1 MTDKNNRPMKTGDV
15 VEITGAYFKNDN
27 GLYFVEH
34 TPGDPNWSGRDHCLR
49 RIKRNGELST
59 AKDNLCFWPISA
71 FVNSRD
77 KRAAANQWN
86 REHAEI
92 EIKTFPHTEHIAKF
106 FAAEA
111 DSLDATIKR
120 YTWDFGEDCQTVKD
134 TKETQAFYRSVAD
147 GLRAEQPTAD
157 LEAENA
163 SRRAEQEAEQ
173 AERET
178 VLRRRVAG
186 RCFIAETEQAH
197 PITPG
202 APFVEIPF
210 SENPAFYA
218 CTDQAGKTGEP
229 LRLSVAAAEIII
241 RHYDAEVYAD
251 PDSAYDKT
259 DFVIHYTDEHGQPST
274 YSGRYDLG
282 CDAGGLVSHIRNF
295 GENLRSMG
303 HLWNSQPTE
312 QDEADAAAILALAD
326 LLTAE
331 INPTTPTPPTGGK
344 VVTVDFT
351 QNSAAT
357 VQPSAA
363 TQQPEQTQQPDFLD
377 WDPAEVKAELERRNA
392 ENDHSFVAG
401 VLSDVEHLAPEQQ
414 TPATGAGVEAPA
426 EQPEATTAEQAEQ
439 AEQPTP
445 ENRPETVPPYGSI
458 DEETARNAHYC
469 VHMSDYKPGSA
480 TASYRNAV
488 NSAAKM
494 VEQQKARVSAFY
506 HDKLDALLNSYA
518 RRLAQWTNDYNRNQ
532 SSYPS
537 QFIAGAGNFNM
548 RKHNRQ
554 MSREDSLWEE
564 YRQIEA
570 ILDKIRSVGTGPVD
584 LADPHAREML
594 TERLNSQRQMLED
607 AKTANAYYRK
617 HKTLEGCP
625 GLSEKNRAWLTRPGV
640 FASGDG
646 SPISQYGSPFPAYEL
661 ASIRGKIERT
671 EQRLAE
677 LDRREQQAAEPQTG
691 TAFDGGQIVRNIDLN
706 RLQILFDAIP
716 SADTRAAMKQN
727 GFRWSPKNQA
737 WQRQLTDNAERA
749 ARQVLRLA

>member
-1 MTDKNNRPMKTGDV
+1 MNDKNNRTMKTGDV

-59 AKDNLCFWPISA
+59 AKDNICFWPISA
-71 FVNSRD
+71 YVNSRD

-92 EIKTFPHTEHIAKF
+92 EIKRFPNTAHIAKF

-111 DSLDATIKR
+111 ASLDATIKR
-120 YTWDFGEDCQTVKD
+120 YTWDFGEDNQTVKD
-134 TKETQAFYRSVAD
+134 AKETQAFYRSVAD
-147 GLRAEQPTAD
+147 GLRAEQPTA
-157 LEAENA
+157 A
-163 SRRAEQEAEQ
+163 
-173 AERET
+173 
-178 VLRRRVAG
+178 
-186 RCFIAETEQAH
+186 TEQ
-197 PITPG
+197 PT
-202 APFVEIPF
+202 
-210 SENPAFYA
+210 
-218 CTDQAGKTGEP
+218 
-229 LRLSVAAAEIII
+229 AA
-241 RHYDAEVYAD
+241 
-251 PDSAYDKT
+251 
-259 DFVIHYTDEHGQPST
+259 
-274 YSGRYDLG
+274 
-282 CDAGGLVSHIRNF
+282 
-295 GENLRSMG
+295 
-303 HLWNSQPTE
+303 TE
-312 QDEADAAAILALAD
+312 Q
-326 LLTAE
+326 
-331 INPTTPTPPTGGK
+331 
-344 VVTVDFT
+344 
-351 QNSAAT
+351 
-357 VQPSAA
+357 
-363 TQQPEQTQQPDFLD
+363 
-377 WDPAEVKAELERRNA
+377 
-392 ENDHSFVAG
+392 
-401 VLSDVEHLAPEQQ
+401 PEQQ
-414 TPATGAGVEAPA
+414 TPATGAGAEALA
-426 EQPEATTAEQAEQ
+426 EQPEAITPEPAEQ
-439 AEQPTP
+439 AEQPAP
-445 ENRPETVPPYGSI
+445 ENRPVTVPTYYEIS
-458 DEETARNAHYC
+458 EETARNAHYC
-469 VHMSDYKPGSA
+469 IHMSDYEPGSA
-480 TASYRNAV
+480 TASYRNSV
-488 NSAAKM
+488 NSAAQM

-506 HDKLDALLNSYA
+506 HDKLDTLLNSYA

-532 SSYPS
+532 ASYPS

-607 AKTANAYYRK
+607 AKIANAYYRK

-661 ASIRGKIERT
+661 SSLRGKIERT

-677 LDRREQQAAEPQTG
+677 LDLREQQAAEPQTG

-706 RLQILFDAIP
+706 RLQILFDTIP
-716 SADTRAAMKQN
+716 DADTRAALKQN

>member
-1 MTDKNNRPMKTGDV
+1 MKTTSIKFYYNGLRLNGSRALVKCSYSIDNSRRTASPCVTICADRGGRIPRDLFPVENDTDIMTDYFDNDRATITADHPLYPFARAAAVKY
-15 VEITGAYFKNDN
+15 EI
-27 GLYFVEH
+27 
-34 TPGDPNWSGRDHCLR
+34 
-49 RIKRNGELST
+49 
-59 AKDNLCFWPISA
+59 NLLKISQRYA
-71 FVNSRD
+71 E
-77 KRAAANQWN
+77 KRAAGGYM
-86 REHAEI
+86 
-92 EIKTFPHTEHIAKF
+92 
-106 FAAEA
+106 A
-111 DSLDATIKR
+111 D
-120 YTWDFGEDCQTVKD
+120 YY
-134 TKETQAFYRSVAD
+134 TKEAARLAGRIEQFNAELAALPSTQPAAADLEAVA
-147 GLRAEQPTAD
+147 AQN

-357 VQPSAA
+357 AQPSAA
-363 TQQPEQTQQPDFLD
+363 TTEQ
-377 WDPAEVKAELERRNA
+377 
-392 ENDHSFVAG
+392 
-401 VLSDVEHLAPEQQ
+401 PEQQ

-625 GLSEKNRAWLTRPGV
+625 GFTPEQAANLTDPDSFDIRV
-640 FASGDG
+640 H
-646 SPISQYGSPFPAYEL
+646 GSPFPAYEL

-716 SADTRAAMKQN
+716 DADTRAALKQN

>member
-1 MTDKNNRPMKTGDV
+1 MTDKNNRTMKTGDV

-34 TPGDPNWSGRDHCLR
+34 SAGDPNWSGHDHCLR

-59 AKDNLCFWPISA
+59 AKDNICFWPIHA

-92 EIKTFPHTEHIAKF
+92 EIKHFPNTAHIAKF
-106 FAAEA
+106 FADEA
-111 DSLDATIKR
+111 DSLDVTIKR
-120 YTWDFGEDCQTVKD
+120 YTWDFGKDCQTVKD
-134 TKETQAFYRSVAD
+134 TKEIQAFYRSVAD
-147 GLRAEQPTAD
+147 GLRAEQPTA
-157 LEAENA
+157 A
-163 SRRAEQEAEQ
+163 
-173 AERET
+173 
-178 VLRRRVAG
+178 
-186 RCFIAETEQAH
+186 
-197 PITPG
+197 
-202 APFVEIPF
+202 
-210 SENPAFYA
+210 
-218 CTDQAGKTGEP
+218 
-229 LRLSVAAAEIII
+229 
-241 RHYDAEVYAD
+241 
-251 PDSAYDKT
+251 
-259 DFVIHYTDEHGQPST
+259 
-274 YSGRYDLG
+274 
-282 CDAGGLVSHIRNF
+282 
-295 GENLRSMG
+295 
-303 HLWNSQPTE
+303 
-312 QDEADAAAILALAD
+312 
-326 LLTAE
+326 TA
-331 INPTTPTPPTGGK
+331 
-344 VVTVDFT
+344 
-351 QNSAAT
+351 
-357 VQPSAA
+357 QPSAA
-363 TQQPEQTQQPDFLD
+363 TQQPEQQP
-377 WDPAEVKAELERRNA
+377 
-392 ENDHSFVAG
+392 
-401 VLSDVEHLAPEQQ
+401 
-414 TPATGAGVEAPA
+414 PATGAGAEAPA
-426 EQPEATTAEQAEQ
+426 EQPEDITPEPAEQ
-439 AEQPTP
+439 AEQPAP

-458 DEETARNAHYC
+458 DEGTARNAHYC
-469 VHMSDYKPGSA
+469 IHMGDYKPGSA
-480 TASYRNAV
+480 TASYRNSV
-488 NSAAKM
+488 NKAAQL

-537 QFIAGAGNFNM
+537 QFIAGAGNYNM
-548 RKHNRQ
+548 KKHNRQ

-640 FASGDG
+640 FSSGDG

-661 ASIRGKIERT
+661 SSIRGKIERT

-716 SADTRAAMKQN
+716 DADTRAALKQN

>member
-1 MTDKNNRPMKTGDV
+1 MNDKNNRPIKTGDV

-59 AKDNLCFWPISA
+59 AKDNICFWPISA

-77 KRAAANQWN
+77 KRAAANEWN
-86 REHAEI
+86 REHAKI
-92 EIKTFPHTEHIAKF
+92 EIKTFPHTEHIAAY
-106 FAAEA
+106 FASEA
-111 DSLDATIKR
+111 DSLDVTIKR

-147 GLRAEQPTAD
+147 GLRAEQPTA
-157 LEAENA
+157 A
-163 SRRAEQEAEQ
+163 
-173 AERET
+173 
-178 VLRRRVAG
+178 
-186 RCFIAETEQAH
+186 IAQHT
-197 PITPG
+197 
-202 APFVEIPF
+202 
-210 SENPAFYA
+210 
-218 CTDQAGKTGEP
+218 
-229 LRLSVAAAEIII
+229 AATA
-241 RHYDAEVYAD
+241 
-251 PDSAYDKT
+251 
-259 DFVIHYTDEHGQPST
+259 QPST
-274 YSGRYDLG
+274 
-282 CDAGGLVSHIRNF
+282 
-295 GENLRSMG
+295 
-303 HLWNSQPTE
+303 T
-312 QDEADAAAILALAD
+312 
-326 LLTAE
+326 
-331 INPTTPTPPTGGK
+331 
-344 VVTVDFT
+344 
-351 QNSAAT
+351 
-357 VQPSAA
+357 
-363 TQQPEQTQQPDFLD
+363 TQQ
-377 WDPAEVKAELERRNA
+377 
-392 ENDHSFVAG
+392 
-401 VLSDVEHLAPEQQ
+401 PEQQ
-414 TPATGAGVEAPA
+414 TPATGAGAEAPA

-439 AEQPTP
+439 PTP
-445 ENRPETVPPYGSI
+445 ENRPEMVPPYGSI

-469 VHMSDYKPGSA
+469 IHMSDYKPGSA
-480 TASYRNAV
+480 TASYRNSV
-488 NSAAKM
+488 NSAAQM
-494 VEQQKARVSAFY
+494 VEQQKTRVSAFY

-532 SSYPS
+532 ASYPS

-554 MSREDSLWEE
+554 MSREDSLWDE

-646 SPISQYGSPFPAYEL
+646 SPISLYGSPFPAYEL

-706 RLQILFDAIP
+706 RLQILFNAIP
-716 SADTRAAMKQN
+716 DADTRAALKQN

>member
-1 MTDKNNRPMKTGDV
+1 MNDKNNRPMKTGDV

-86 REHAEI
+86 QEHAEI
-92 EIKTFPHTEHIAKF
+92 EIKAFPHTEHIAAY
-106 FAAEA
+106 FASEA
-111 DSLDATIKR
+111 DSLDVTIKR

-147 GLRAEQPTAD
+147 GLRAEQPTA
-157 LEAENA
+157 ATA
-163 SRRAEQEAEQ
+163 Q
-173 AERET
+173 
-178 VLRRRVAG
+178 
-186 RCFIAETEQAH
+186 
-197 PITPG
+197 P
-202 APFVEIPF
+202 
-210 SENPAFYA
+210 
-218 CTDQAGKTGEP
+218 
-229 LRLSVAAAEIII
+229 SVAA
-241 RHYDAEVYAD
+241 
-251 PDSAYDKT
+251 
-259 DFVIHYTDEHGQPST
+259 
-274 YSGRYDLG
+274 
-282 CDAGGLVSHIRNF
+282 
-295 GENLRSMG
+295 
-303 HLWNSQPTE
+303 TE
-312 QDEADAAAILALAD
+312 
-326 LLTAE
+326 
-331 INPTTPTPPTGGK
+331 
-344 VVTVDFT
+344 
-351 QNSAAT
+351 
-357 VQPSAA
+357 
-363 TQQPEQTQQPDFLD
+363 QPEQQ
-377 WDPAEVKAELERRNA
+377 A
-392 ENDHSFVAG
+392 
-401 VLSDVEHLAPEQQ
+401 
-414 TPATGAGVEAPA
+414 PATGTGAEAPA

-469 VHMSDYKPGSA
+469 VHMGDYKAGSA
-480 TASYRNAV
+480 TASYRNSV
-488 NSAAKM
+488 NKAAQL

-677 LDRREQQAAEPQTG
+677 LDRREQQTAEPQTG

-716 SADTRAAMKQN
+716 DADTRAALKQN

>member
-1 MTDKNNRPMKTGDV
+1 MTDKNNRTMKTGDV

-86 REHAEI
+86 QEHAEI
-92 EIKTFPHTEHIAKF
+92 EIKTFPHTEHIAAY
-106 FAAEA
+106 FASEA
-111 DSLDATIKR
+111 DSLDVTIKR

-147 GLRAEQPTAD
+147 GLRTEQPTA
-157 LEAENA
+157 A
-163 SRRAEQEAEQ
+163 
-173 AERET
+173 
-178 VLRRRVAG
+178 
-186 RCFIAETEQAH
+186 
-197 PITPG
+197 
-202 APFVEIPF
+202 
-210 SENPAFYA
+210 
-218 CTDQAGKTGEP
+218 
-229 LRLSVAAAEIII
+229 
-241 RHYDAEVYAD
+241 
-251 PDSAYDKT
+251 
-259 DFVIHYTDEHGQPST
+259 
-274 YSGRYDLG
+274 
-282 CDAGGLVSHIRNF
+282 
-295 GENLRSMG
+295 
-303 HLWNSQPTE
+303 
-312 QDEADAAAILALAD
+312 
-326 LLTAE
+326 TA
-331 INPTTPTPPTGGK
+331 
-344 VVTVDFT
+344 
-351 QNSAAT
+351 
-357 VQPSAA
+357 QPSAA
-363 TQQPEQTQQPDFLD
+363 ATEQPEQQ
-377 WDPAEVKAELERRNA
+377 A
-392 ENDHSFVAG
+392 
-401 VLSDVEHLAPEQQ
+401 
-414 TPATGAGVEAPA
+414 PATDTGAEAPA

-469 VHMSDYKPGSA
+469 IHMGDYKPGSA
-480 TASYRNAV
+480 TASYRNSV
-488 NSAAKM
+488 NKAAQL

-532 SSYPS
+532 ASYPS

-691 TAFDGGQIVRNIDLN
+691 AAFDGGQIVRNIDLN

-716 SADTRAAMKQN
+716 DADTRAALKQN

>member
-1 MTDKNNRPMKTGDV
+1 MTDKNNRTMKTGDV

-59 AKDNLCFWPISA
+59 AKDNICFWPIHA

-86 REHAEI
+86 QEHAKI
-92 EIKTFPHTEHIAKF
+92 EIKTFPHTEHIAAY
-106 FAAEA
+106 FASEA
-111 DSLDATIKR
+111 DSLDVTIKR

-147 GLRAEQPTAD
+147 GLRAEQPTA
-157 LEAENA
+157 A
-163 SRRAEQEAEQ
+163 
-173 AERET
+173 
-178 VLRRRVAG
+178 
-186 RCFIAETEQAH
+186 TEQ
-197 PITPG
+197 
-202 APFVEIPF
+202 
-210 SENPAFYA
+210 
-218 CTDQAGKTGEP
+218 
-229 LRLSVAAAEIII
+229 
-241 RHYDAEVYAD
+241 
-251 PDSAYDKT
+251 
-259 DFVIHYTDEHGQPST
+259 
-274 YSGRYDLG
+274 
-282 CDAGGLVSHIRNF
+282 
-295 GENLRSMG
+295 
-303 HLWNSQPTE
+303 
-312 QDEADAAAILALAD
+312 
-326 LLTAE
+326 
-331 INPTTPTPPTGGK
+331 
-344 VVTVDFT
+344 
-351 QNSAAT
+351 
-357 VQPSAA
+357 
-363 TQQPEQTQQPDFLD
+363 
-377 WDPAEVKAELERRNA
+377 
-392 ENDHSFVAG
+392 
-401 VLSDVEHLAPEQQ
+401 PEQQ
-414 TPATGAGVEAPA
+414 TPATGAGAEAPA

-469 VHMSDYKPGSA
+469 IHMSDYKPGSA
-480 TASYRNAV
+480 TASYRNSV
-488 NSAAKM
+488 NSAAQL

-532 SSYPS
+532 ASYPS
-537 QFIAGAGNFNM
+537 QFIAGAGNYNM
-548 RKHNRQ
+548 KKHNRQ

-646 SPISQYGSPFPAYEL
+646 SPISLYGSPFPAYEL

-716 SADTRAAMKQN
+716 DADTRAALKQN

-749 ARQVLRLA
+749 ARQVLCLA

>member
-1 MTDKNNRPMKTGDV
+1 MTDKNNRTMKTGDV

-34 TPGDPNWSGRDHCLR
+34 TPGDPNWSGRDYCLR

-59 AKDNLCFWPISA
+59 AKDNLCFWPIHA

-92 EIKTFPHTEHIAKF
+92 EIKTFPHTEHIAAY

-111 DSLDATIKR
+111 DSLDATIKH

-147 GLRAEQPTAD
+147 GLR
-157 LEAENA
+157 
-163 SRRAEQEAEQ
+163 
-173 AERET
+173 
-178 VLRRRVAG
+178 
-186 RCFIAETEQAH
+186 TE
-197 PITPG
+197 
-202 APFVEIPF
+202 
-210 SENPAFYA
+210 
-218 CTDQAGKTGEP
+218 
-229 LRLSVAAAEIII
+229 
-241 RHYDAEVYAD
+241 
-251 PDSAYDKT
+251 
-259 DFVIHYTDEHGQPST
+259 
-274 YSGRYDLG
+274 
-282 CDAGGLVSHIRNF
+282 
-295 GENLRSMG
+295 
-303 HLWNSQPTE
+303 
-312 QDEADAAAILALAD
+312 
-326 LLTAE
+326 
-331 INPTTPTPPTGGK
+331 
-344 VVTVDFT
+344 
-351 QNSAAT
+351 
-357 VQPSAA
+357 QPSAA
-363 TQQPEQTQQPDFLD
+363 TTEQ
-377 WDPAEVKAELERRNA
+377 
-392 ENDHSFVAG
+392 
-401 VLSDVEHLAPEQQ
+401 PEQQ
-414 TPATGAGVEAPA
+414 TPATGAGAEALA
-426 EQPEATTAEQAEQ
+426 EQPEAITPEPAEQAEQ
-439 AEQPTP
+439 LAP
-445 ENRPETVPPYGSI
+445 ENRPATVPTYYEIS
-458 DEETARNAHYC
+458 EETARNAHYC
-469 VHMSDYKPGSA
+469 IHMSDYKPGSA
-480 TASYRNAV
+480 TASYRNSV
-488 NSAAKM
+488 NKAAQL

-594 TERLNSQRQMLED
+594 TEHLNSQRQMLED

-625 GLSEKNRAWLTRPGV
+625 GLSKKNRAWLTRPGV

-646 SPISQYGSPFPAYEL
+646 SPISQYGSPFPAYQL

-716 SADTRAAMKQN
+716 DADTRAALKQN

>member
-1 MTDKNNRPMKTGDV
+1 MKTNSIKFYYNGLRLNGSRALVKCSYSIDNSRRTASPCVTICADRGGSLPRDLFPVENDTDIMTDYFDNDHTTITADHPLYPFARAAAVKY
-15 VEITGAYFKNDN
+15 EI
-27 GLYFVEH
+27 
-34 TPGDPNWSGRDHCLR
+34 
-49 RIKRNGELST
+49 
-59 AKDNLCFWPISA
+59 NLLKISQRYA
-71 FVNSRD
+71 E
-77 KRAAANQWN
+77 KRAAGGYMADYYAKEYARLAGRIEQLN
-86 REHAEI
+86 AEL
-92 EIKTFPHTEHIAKF
+92 
-106 FAAEA
+106 AALPA
-111 DSLDATIKR
+111 S
-120 YTWDFGEDCQTVKD
+120 
-134 TKETQAFYRSVAD
+134 
-147 GLRAEQPTAD
+147 QPAAAD
-157 LEAENA
+157 LEAVAAQNLEVENA
-163 SRRAEQEAEQ
+163 RRHAKQEAEQ

-186 RCFIAETEQAH
+186 RCFITETEQAH

-202 APFVEIPF
+202 APFIEIPF
-210 SENPAFYA
+210 SENPAFYSCNA
-218 CTDQAGKTGEP
+218 QTSKTGEP

-251 PDSAYDKT
+251 PESAYDKT
-259 DFVIHYTDEHGQPST
+259 DFVIHYTDENGQPST
-274 YSGRYDLG
+274 YTGRYDLG
-282 CDAGGLVSHIRNF
+282 CDAGGLVSHIRRF

-351 QNSAAT
+351 RNTAAT
-357 VQPSAA
+357 AQPSAA
-363 TQQPEQTQQPDFLD
+363 ATEQ
-377 WDPAEVKAELERRNA
+377 
-392 ENDHSFVAG
+392 
-401 VLSDVEHLAPEQQ
+401 PEQQ
-414 TPATGAGVEAPA
+414 TPATGTGAEAPA

-469 VHMSDYKPGSA
+469 VHMSDYEPGSA
-480 TASYRNAV
+480 TASYRNSV
-488 NSAAKM
+488 NSAAHL

-506 HDKLDALLNSYA
+506 HDKLDTLLNSYA

-532 SSYPS
+532 ASYPS

-570 ILDKIRSVGTGPVD
+570 ILDKIRSVGTGSVD

-661 ASIRGKIERT
+661 DSIRGKIERT

-677 LDRREQQAAEPQTG
+677 LDRREQQAAEPQTD

-716 SADTRAAMKQN
+716 DADTRAALKQN

>member
-1 MTDKNNRPMKTGDV
+1 MTDKNNRTMKTGDV

-59 AKDNLCFWPISA
+59 AKDNICFWPISVY
-71 FVNSRD
+71 VNSRD

-86 REHAEI
+86 QEHAEI
-92 EIKTFPHTEHIAKF
+92 EIKTFPHTEHIAAY
-106 FAAEA
+106 FASEA
-111 DSLDATIKR
+111 ASLDATIKR

-134 TKETQAFYRSVAD
+134 AKETQAFYRSISD
-147 GLRAEQPTAD
+147 GLRAEQTAAD

-163 SRRAEQEAEQ
+163 RRRAEQEAEQ
-173 AERET
+173 AEREA

-186 RCFIAETEQAH
+186 RCFITETEQAH

-202 APFVEIPF
+202 APLVEIPF
-210 SENPAFYA
+210 SENPAFCAYNE
-218 CTDQAGKTGEP
+218 QYSKTGEP

-241 RHYDAEVYAD
+241 RHYDAEVYAN

-259 DFVIHYTDEHGQPST
+259 DFVIRYTDENGQPST

-282 CDAGGLVSHIRNF
+282 CNAGGLVSHIRSF

-303 HLWNSQPTE
+303 HLWDKQPTE

-331 INPTTPTPPTGGK
+331 ITPTTPTPPTGGK

-351 QNSAAT
+351 RNST
-357 VQPSAA
+357 TPEQPST
-363 TQQPEQTQQPDFLD
+363 TQQSDFLD

-401 VLSDVEHLAPEQQ
+401 VLSDVEQLAPEQQ
-414 TPATGAGVEAPA
+414 PTATGAGAEAPA
-426 EQPEATTAEQAEQ
+426 EQPEAIPAEQ
-439 AEQPTP
+439 AEQPAP

-469 VHMSDYKPGSA
+469 IHMSAYKPGSA
-480 TASYRNAV
+480 TASYRNSV
-488 NSAAKM
+488 NKAAQL

-518 RRLAQWTNDYNRNQ
+518 HRLAAWTNDYNRNQ

-537 QFIAGAGNFNM
+537 QFIAGAGNYNM
-548 RKHNRQ
+548 KKHNRQ
-554 MSREDSLWEE
+554 MAREDSLWEE

-570 ILDKIRSVGTGPVD
+570 ILDKIRSIGTGPVD

-646 SPISQYGSPFPAYEL
+646 SPISLYGSPFPAYEL

-716 SADTRAAMKQN
+716 DANTRAALKQN

-749 ARQVLRLA
+749 ARQVLSLA

>member
-1 MTDKNNRPMKTGDV
+1 MTDKNNRTMKTGDV

-59 AKDNLCFWPISA
+59 AKDNICFWPIHA

-86 REHAEI
+86 QEHAEI
-92 EIKTFPHTEHIAKF
+92 EIKTFPNTAHIAAF
-106 FAAEA
+106 FTAEA
-111 DSLDATIKR
+111 DSLDVTIKR

-147 GLRAEQPTAD
+147 GLRAEQPSTA
-157 LEAENA
+157 
-163 SRRAEQEAEQ
+163 
-173 AERET
+173 
-178 VLRRRVAG
+178 
-186 RCFIAETEQAH
+186 TEQ
-197 PITPG
+197 
-202 APFVEIPF
+202 
-210 SENPAFYA
+210 
-218 CTDQAGKTGEP
+218 
-229 LRLSVAAAEIII
+229 
-241 RHYDAEVYAD
+241 
-251 PDSAYDKT
+251 
-259 DFVIHYTDEHGQPST
+259 
-274 YSGRYDLG
+274 
-282 CDAGGLVSHIRNF
+282 
-295 GENLRSMG
+295 
-303 HLWNSQPTE
+303 
-312 QDEADAAAILALAD
+312 
-326 LLTAE
+326 
-331 INPTTPTPPTGGK
+331 
-344 VVTVDFT
+344 
-351 QNSAAT
+351 
-357 VQPSAA
+357 
-363 TQQPEQTQQPDFLD
+363 
-377 WDPAEVKAELERRNA
+377 
-392 ENDHSFVAG
+392 
-401 VLSDVEHLAPEQQ
+401 PEQQ
-414 TPATGAGVEAPA
+414 TPATGAGAEAPA
-426 EQPEATTAEQAEQ
+426 EQPEATTAEQ

-488 NSAAKM
+488 NKAAQM

-532 SSYPS
+532 ASYPS

-548 RKHNRQ
+548 RKHNLQ

-677 LDRREQQAAEPQTG
+677 LDKREQQAAQPQTG

-716 SADTRAAMKQN
+716 DADTRAALKQN

-749 ARQVLRLA
+749 ARSVLGIA

>member
-1 MTDKNNRPMKTGDV
+1 MNDKNNRPMKTGDV

-34 TPGDPNWSGRDHCLR
+34 TPGDPNWSGHDHCLR
-49 RIKRNGELST
+49 RIKQNGELST
-59 AKDNLCFWPISA
+59 AKDNLCFWPIHA

-86 REHAEI
+86 QEHAEI
-92 EIKTFPHTEHIAKF
+92 EIKRFPNTAHIAAF

-111 DSLDATIKR
+111 DSLDVTIKR

-147 GLRAEQPTAD
+147 GLRAEQPTA
-157 LEAENA
+157 
-163 SRRAEQEAEQ
+163 
-173 AERET
+173 
-178 VLRRRVAG
+178 
-186 RCFIAETEQAH
+186 TE
-197 PITPG
+197 
-202 APFVEIPF
+202 
-210 SENPAFYA
+210 
-218 CTDQAGKTGEP
+218 
-229 LRLSVAAAEIII
+229 
-241 RHYDAEVYAD
+241 
-251 PDSAYDKT
+251 
-259 DFVIHYTDEHGQPST
+259 
-274 YSGRYDLG
+274 
-282 CDAGGLVSHIRNF
+282 
-295 GENLRSMG
+295 
-303 HLWNSQPTE
+303 
-312 QDEADAAAILALAD
+312 
-326 LLTAE
+326 
-331 INPTTPTPPTGGK
+331 
-344 VVTVDFT
+344 
-351 QNSAAT
+351 
-357 VQPSAA
+357 QPSAA
-363 TQQPEQTQQPDFLD
+363 TTEQ
-377 WDPAEVKAELERRNA
+377 
-392 ENDHSFVAG
+392 
-401 VLSDVEHLAPEQQ
+401 PEQQ
-414 TPATGAGVEAPA
+414 TPATGAGAEAPA
-426 EQPEATTAEQAEQ
+426 EQPESTTVEQAEQ

-445 ENRPETVPPYGSI
+445 ENRSETVPPYGSI

-488 NSAAKM
+488 NKAAQL

-532 SSYPS
+532 ASYPS

-607 AKTANAYYRK
+607 AKTANAYYHK

-716 SADTRAAMKQN
+716 DADTRAALKQN

>member
-27 GLYFVEH
+27 GLYFVER

-86 REHAEI
+86 QEHAEI
-92 EIKTFPHTEHIAKF
+92 EIKTFPHTEHIAAY
-106 FAAEA
+106 FASEA
-111 DSLDATIKR
+111 DSLDVTIKR

-147 GLRAEQPTAD
+147 GLRTEQPTA
-157 LEAENA
+157 A
-163 SRRAEQEAEQ
+163 
-173 AERET
+173 
-178 VLRRRVAG
+178 
-186 RCFIAETEQAH
+186 
-197 PITPG
+197 
-202 APFVEIPF
+202 
-210 SENPAFYA
+210 
-218 CTDQAGKTGEP
+218 
-229 LRLSVAAAEIII
+229 
-241 RHYDAEVYAD
+241 
-251 PDSAYDKT
+251 
-259 DFVIHYTDEHGQPST
+259 
-274 YSGRYDLG
+274 
-282 CDAGGLVSHIRNF
+282 
-295 GENLRSMG
+295 
-303 HLWNSQPTE
+303 
-312 QDEADAAAILALAD
+312 
-326 LLTAE
+326 TA
-331 INPTTPTPPTGGK
+331 
-344 VVTVDFT
+344 
-351 QNSAAT
+351 
-357 VQPSAA
+357 QPSAA
-363 TQQPEQTQQPDFLD
+363 ATEQPEQQ
-377 WDPAEVKAELERRNA
+377 A
-392 ENDHSFVAG
+392 
-401 VLSDVEHLAPEQQ
+401 
-414 TPATGAGVEAPA
+414 PATGTGAEAPA

-469 VHMSDYKPGSA
+469 IHMGDYKPGSA
-480 TASYRNAV
+480 TASYRNSV
-488 NSAAKM
+488 NKAAQL

-532 SSYPS
+532 ASYPS

-554 MSREDSLWEE
+554 MAREDSLWEE

-607 AKTANAYYRK
+607 AKTANAYYHK

-646 SPISQYGSPFPAYEL
+646 SPISRYGSPFPAYEL

-716 SADTRAAMKQN
+716 DADTRAALKQN

>member
-1 MTDKNNRPMKTGDV
+1 MTDKNNRTMKTGDV

-59 AKDNLCFWPISA
+59 AKDHICFWPIHA

-86 REHAEI
+86 QEHAEI

-147 GLRAEQPTAD
+147 GLRAEQPTA
-157 LEAENA
+157 
-163 SRRAEQEAEQ
+163 
-173 AERET
+173 
-178 VLRRRVAG
+178 
-186 RCFIAETEQAH
+186 TE
-197 PITPG
+197 
-202 APFVEIPF
+202 
-210 SENPAFYA
+210 
-218 CTDQAGKTGEP
+218 
-229 LRLSVAAAEIII
+229 
-241 RHYDAEVYAD
+241 
-251 PDSAYDKT
+251 
-259 DFVIHYTDEHGQPST
+259 
-274 YSGRYDLG
+274 
-282 CDAGGLVSHIRNF
+282 
-295 GENLRSMG
+295 
-303 HLWNSQPTE
+303 
-312 QDEADAAAILALAD
+312 
-326 LLTAE
+326 
-331 INPTTPTPPTGGK
+331 
-344 VVTVDFT
+344 
-351 QNSAAT
+351 
-357 VQPSAA
+357 QPSAA
-363 TQQPEQTQQPDFLD
+363 ATAQ
-377 WDPAEVKAELERRNA
+377 
-392 ENDHSFVAG
+392 
-401 VLSDVEHLAPEQQ
+401 PEQQ
-414 TPATGAGVEAPA
+414 TPATGTGAEAPA
-426 EQPEATTAEQAEQ
+426 EQPEATTAEQ

-469 VHMSDYKPGSA
+469 IHMSDYKPGSA
-480 TASYRNAV
+480 TASYRNSV
-488 NSAAKM
+488 SKAAQM

-532 SSYPS
+532 ASYPS

-677 LDRREQQAAEPQTG
+677 LDRRKQQAAEPQTG

-716 SADTRAAMKQN
+716 DADTRVALKQN

>member
-1 MTDKNNRPMKTGDV
+1 MTDKNNRTMKTGDV

-59 AKDNLCFWPISA
+59 AKDNICFWPIHA

-86 REHAEI
+86 QEHAEI
-92 EIKTFPHTEHIAKF
+92 EIKTFPHTEHIAAY
-106 FAAEA
+106 FASEA
-111 DSLDATIKR
+111 DSLDVTIKR

-147 GLRAEQPTAD
+147 GLRTEQPTA
-157 LEAENA
+157 ATA
-163 SRRAEQEAEQ
+163 QTSAA
-173 AERET
+173 A
-178 VLRRRVAG
+178 
-186 RCFIAETEQAH
+186 TEQ
-197 PITPG
+197 
-202 APFVEIPF
+202 
-210 SENPAFYA
+210 
-218 CTDQAGKTGEP
+218 
-229 LRLSVAAAEIII
+229 
-241 RHYDAEVYAD
+241 
-251 PDSAYDKT
+251 
-259 DFVIHYTDEHGQPST
+259 
-274 YSGRYDLG
+274 
-282 CDAGGLVSHIRNF
+282 
-295 GENLRSMG
+295 
-303 HLWNSQPTE
+303 
-312 QDEADAAAILALAD
+312 
-326 LLTAE
+326 
-331 INPTTPTPPTGGK
+331 
-344 VVTVDFT
+344 
-351 QNSAAT
+351 
-357 VQPSAA
+357 
-363 TQQPEQTQQPDFLD
+363 
-377 WDPAEVKAELERRNA
+377 
-392 ENDHSFVAG
+392 
-401 VLSDVEHLAPEQQ
+401 PEQQ
-414 TPATGAGVEAPA
+414 TPATGAGAEAPA

-469 VHMSDYKPGSA
+469 IHMSDYKPGSA
-480 TASYRNAV
+480 TASYRNSV
-488 NSAAKM
+488 NKAAQM

-532 SSYPS
+532 ASYPS
-537 QFIAGAGNFNM
+537 QFIAGAGNYNM
-548 RKHNRQ
+548 KKHNRQ

-594 TERLNSQRQMLED
+594 TERLNSQRQMLGD

-646 SPISQYGSPFPAYEL
+646 SPISLYGSPFPAYEL

-691 TAFDGGQIVRNIDLN
+691 TAFDGGQIVRNINLN

-716 SADTRAAMKQN
+716 SADTRAALKQN

-749 ARQVLRLA
+749 ARQILRLA

>member
-1 MTDKNNRPMKTGDV
+1 MTDKNNRTMKTGDV

-92 EIKTFPHTEHIAKF
+92 EIKTFPHTEHIAAY
-106 FAAEA
+106 FASEA
-111 DSLDATIKR
+111 DSLDVTIKR

-147 GLRAEQPTAD
+147 GLRTEHPTA
-157 LEAENA
+157 A
-163 SRRAEQEAEQ
+163 
-173 AERET
+173 
-178 VLRRRVAG
+178 
-186 RCFIAETEQAH
+186 TE
-197 PITPG
+197 
-202 APFVEIPF
+202 
-210 SENPAFYA
+210 
-218 CTDQAGKTGEP
+218 
-229 LRLSVAAAEIII
+229 
-241 RHYDAEVYAD
+241 
-251 PDSAYDKT
+251 
-259 DFVIHYTDEHGQPST
+259 
-274 YSGRYDLG
+274 
-282 CDAGGLVSHIRNF
+282 
-295 GENLRSMG
+295 
-303 HLWNSQPTE
+303 
-312 QDEADAAAILALAD
+312 
-326 LLTAE
+326 
-331 INPTTPTPPTGGK
+331 
-344 VVTVDFT
+344 
-351 QNSAAT
+351 
-357 VQPSAA
+357 QPSAA
-363 TQQPEQTQQPDFLD
+363 ATEQ
-377 WDPAEVKAELERRNA
+377 
-392 ENDHSFVAG
+392 
-401 VLSDVEHLAPEQQ
+401 PEQQ
-414 TPATGAGVEAPA
+414 TPATGAGAEAPA
-426 EQPEATTAEQAEQ
+426 EQPEATTAEQ

-469 VHMSDYKPGSA
+469 IHMSDYKPGSA
-480 TASYRNAV
+480 TASYRNSV
-488 NSAAKM
+488 NKAAQM

-532 SSYPS
+532 ASYPS

-607 AKTANAYYRK
+607 AKIANAYYRK

-716 SADTRAAMKQN
+716 DADTRAALKQN

>member
-1 MTDKNNRPMKTGDV
+1 MTDKNNRTMKTGDV

-59 AKDNLCFWPISA
+59 AKDNLCFWPIHA

-86 REHAEI
+86 QEHAEI
-92 EIKTFPHTEHIAKF
+92 EIKTFPHTEHIAAY
-106 FAAEA
+106 FADEA
-111 DSLDATIKR
+111 DSLDVTIKR

-134 TKETQAFYRSVAD
+134 TKETQAFYRSVAG
-147 GLRAEQPTAD
+147 GLRTEQPTA
-157 LEAENA
+157 A
-163 SRRAEQEAEQ
+163 
-173 AERET
+173 
-178 VLRRRVAG
+178 
-186 RCFIAETEQAH
+186 
-197 PITPG
+197 
-202 APFVEIPF
+202 
-210 SENPAFYA
+210 
-218 CTDQAGKTGEP
+218 
-229 LRLSVAAAEIII
+229 
-241 RHYDAEVYAD
+241 
-251 PDSAYDKT
+251 
-259 DFVIHYTDEHGQPST
+259 
-274 YSGRYDLG
+274 
-282 CDAGGLVSHIRNF
+282 
-295 GENLRSMG
+295 
-303 HLWNSQPTE
+303 
-312 QDEADAAAILALAD
+312 
-326 LLTAE
+326 TA
-331 INPTTPTPPTGGK
+331 
-344 VVTVDFT
+344 
-351 QNSAAT
+351 
-357 VQPSAA
+357 QPSAA
-363 TQQPEQTQQPDFLD
+363 ATEQPEQQ
-377 WDPAEVKAELERRNA
+377 A
-392 ENDHSFVAG
+392 
-401 VLSDVEHLAPEQQ
+401 
-414 TPATGAGVEAPA
+414 PATGTGAEVPA
-426 EQPEATTAEQAEQ
+426 EQLESTTAEQAER
-439 AEQPTP
+439 PTP

-458 DEETARNAHYC
+458 NEETARNAHYC
-469 VHMSDYKPGSA
+469 IHMSDYKPGSA

-488 NSAAKM
+488 NSAAQM

-532 SSYPS
+532 ASYPS
-537 QFIAGAGNFNM
+537 QFISGAGNFNM

-594 TERLNSQRQMLED
+594 TEFLNSQRQMLED

-646 SPISQYGSPFPAYEL
+646 SPISLYGSPFPAYEL

-677 LDRREQQAAEPQTG
+677 LGRREQQAAEPQTG

-716 SADTRAAMKQN
+716 DADTRAALKQN

>member
-15 VEITGAYFKNDN
+15 VEITGACFKNDN

-59 AKDNLCFWPISA
+59 AKDNICFWPISA

-86 REHAEI
+86 QEHAEI
-92 EIKTFPHTEHIAKF
+92 EIKRFPNTAHIAKF
-106 FAAEA
+106 FADEAEKQDKEA
-111 DSLDATIKR
+111 QRCIWNL
-120 YTWDFGEDCQTVKD
+120 GEDHEVVK
-134 TKETQAFYRSVAD
+134 TIQATRNFLRSISD
-147 GLRAEQPTAD
+147 GLRAEQPTPAD
-157 LEAENA
+157 
-163 SRRAEQEAEQ
+163 
-173 AERET
+173 
-178 VLRRRVAG
+178 
-186 RCFIAETEQAH
+186 
-197 PITPG
+197 
-202 APFVEIPF
+202 
-210 SENPAFYA
+210 
-218 CTDQAGKTGEP
+218 
-229 LRLSVAAAEIII
+229 
-241 RHYDAEVYAD
+241 
-251 PDSAYDKT
+251 
-259 DFVIHYTDEHGQPST
+259 
-274 YSGRYDLG
+274 
-282 CDAGGLVSHIRNF
+282 
-295 GENLRSMG
+295 
-303 HLWNSQPTE
+303 
-312 QDEADAAAILALAD
+312 
-326 LLTAE
+326 
-331 INPTTPTPPTGGK
+331 
-344 VVTVDFT
+344 
-351 QNSAAT
+351 
-357 VQPSAA
+357 
-363 TQQPEQTQQPDFLD
+363 TQQPEQQPT
-377 WDPAEVKAELERRNA
+377 V
-392 ENDHSFVAG
+392 
-401 VLSDVEHLAPEQQ
+401 
-414 TPATGAGVEAPA
+414 TGAGAEALA
-426 EQPEATTAEQAEQ
+426 EQPEAITPEPAEQAEQ
-439 AEQPTP
+439 LAP
-445 ENRPETVPPYGSI
+445 ENRPATVPTYYEIS
-458 DEETARNAHYC
+458 EETARNAHYC

-480 TASYRNAV
+480 TASYRNSV
-488 NSAAKM
+488 NEAAQM
-494 VEQQKARVSAFY
+494 VEQQKALVSAFY

-532 SSYPS
+532 ASYPS

-554 MSREDSLWEE
+554 MAREDSLWEE

-625 GLSEKNRAWLTRPGV
+625 GFTPEQAAALTAPDSFDIRV
-640 FASGDG
+640 H
-646 SPISQYGSPFPAYEL
+646 GSPFPAYEL

-716 SADTRAAMKQN
+716 DADTRAALKQN

>member
-1 MTDKNNRPMKTGDV
+1 MTDKNNRTMKTGDV
-15 VEITGAYFKNDN
+15 VEIAGAYFKNDN

-49 RIKRNGELST
+49 RIKRSGELST
-59 AKDNLCFWPISA
+59 AKDNLCFWPIHA

-86 REHAEI
+86 QEHAEI
-92 EIKTFPHTEHIAKF
+92 EIKTFPHTEHIAAY
-106 FAAEA
+106 FADEA

-120 YTWDFGEDCQTVKD
+120 YIWDFGEDCQTVKD
-134 TKETQAFYRSVAD
+134 AKETQAFYRSVAD
-147 GLRAEQPTAD
+147 GLRAEQPTA
-157 LEAENA
+157 A
-163 SRRAEQEAEQ
+163 
-173 AERET
+173 
-178 VLRRRVAG
+178 
-186 RCFIAETEQAH
+186 
-197 PITPG
+197 
-202 APFVEIPF
+202 
-210 SENPAFYA
+210 
-218 CTDQAGKTGEP
+218 
-229 LRLSVAAAEIII
+229 
-241 RHYDAEVYAD
+241 
-251 PDSAYDKT
+251 
-259 DFVIHYTDEHGQPST
+259 
-274 YSGRYDLG
+274 
-282 CDAGGLVSHIRNF
+282 
-295 GENLRSMG
+295 
-303 HLWNSQPTE
+303 
-312 QDEADAAAILALAD
+312 
-326 LLTAE
+326 TA
-331 INPTTPTPPTGGK
+331 
-344 VVTVDFT
+344 
-351 QNSAAT
+351 
-357 VQPSAA
+357 QPSAA
-363 TQQPEQTQQPDFLD
+363 THEQ
-377 WDPAEVKAELERRNA
+377 
-392 ENDHSFVAG
+392 
-401 VLSDVEHLAPEQQ
+401 PEQQ
-414 TPATGAGVEAPA
+414 TPATGAGAEAPA
-426 EQPEATTAEQAEQ
+426 EQPEATTAEQ

-469 VHMSDYKPGSA
+469 VHMGDYKPGSA
-480 TASYRNAV
+480 TASYRNSV
-488 NSAAKM
+488 NKAAQL

-518 RRLAQWTNDYNRNQ
+518 NRLAAWTNDYNRNQ
-532 SSYPS
+532 ASYPS

-554 MSREDSLWEE
+554 MAREGSLWDE
-564 YRQIEA
+564 YQQIEA

-661 ASIRGKIERT
+661 SSIRGKIERT

-677 LDRREQQAAEPQTG
+677 LDRREQQTAEPQTG

-716 SADTRAAMKQN
+716 DADTRAALKQN

>member
-1 MTDKNNRPMKTGDV
+1 MKNTSIKFYYNGLRLNGSRTLVKCSYSIDNSRRTASPCVTICADRGGSLPRDLFPVENDTDIMTDYFDNDRATITADHPLYPFARVAAVKYEINLLKTSQRYA
-15 VEITGAYFKNDN
+15 E
-27 GLYFVEH
+27 
-34 TPGDPNWSGRDHCLR
+34 
-49 RIKRNGELST
+49 
-59 AKDNLCFWPISA
+59 
-71 FVNSRD
+71 
-77 KRAAANQWN
+77 KRAAGGYMADYYAKEAARLAGRIEQLN
-86 REHAEI
+86 AEL
-92 EIKTFPHTEHIAKF
+92 
-106 FAAEA
+106 AALPSTQPAAADLEA
-111 DSLDATIKR
+111 
-120 YTWDFGEDCQTVKD
+120 
-134 TKETQAFYRSVAD
+134 VA
-147 GLRAEQPTAD
+147 AQN

-178 VLRRRVAG
+178 VLRRRVAV

-218 CTDQAGKTGEP
+218 CTDQADKTGEP

-241 RHYDAEVYAD
+241 RHYDAEVYDD

-282 CDAGGLVSHIRNF
+282 CDAGGLVSHIRSF

-344 VVTVDFT
+344 VEAVEFT
-351 QNSAAT
+351 QPTAAT
-357 VQPSAA
+357 
-363 TQQPEQTQQPDFLD
+363 EQ
-377 WDPAEVKAELERRNA
+377 
-392 ENDHSFVAG
+392 
-401 VLSDVEHLAPEQQ
+401 PEQQ
-414 TPATGAGVEAPA
+414 TPATGTGAEAPA
-426 EQPEATTAEQAEQ
+426 EQPEATTAEQ

-469 VHMSDYKPGSA
+469 IHMSDYKPGSA
-480 TASYRNAV
+480 TASYRNSV
-488 NSAAKM
+488 NEAAQM
-494 VEQQKARVSAFY
+494 VEQQKACVSAFY

-532 SSYPS
+532 ASYPS

-554 MSREDSLWEE
+554 MAREGSLWEE

-677 LDRREQQAAEPQTG
+677 LERREQQAEEPQTG

-706 RLQILFDAIP
+706 RLQILFDTIP
-716 SADTRAAMKQN
+716 DAATRAALKQN

>member
-59 AKDNLCFWPISA
+59 AKDNICFWPISA

-77 KRAAANQWN
+77 KRAAANDWN

-92 EIKTFPHTEHIAKF
+92 EIKTFPNTAHIAKF
-106 FAAEA
+106 FADEA
-111 DSLDATIKR
+111 ASLDATIKR
-120 YTWDFGEDCQTVKD
+120 YTWDFGEDNQTVKD
-134 TKETQAFYRSVAD
+134 AKETQAFYRSISD
-147 GLRAEQPTAD
+147 GLRTEQPTA
-157 LEAENA
+157 A
-163 SRRAEQEAEQ
+163 
-173 AERET
+173 
-178 VLRRRVAG
+178 
-186 RCFIAETEQAH
+186 
-197 PITPG
+197 
-202 APFVEIPF
+202 
-210 SENPAFYA
+210 
-218 CTDQAGKTGEP
+218 
-229 LRLSVAAAEIII
+229 
-241 RHYDAEVYAD
+241 
-251 PDSAYDKT
+251 
-259 DFVIHYTDEHGQPST
+259 
-274 YSGRYDLG
+274 
-282 CDAGGLVSHIRNF
+282 
-295 GENLRSMG
+295 
-303 HLWNSQPTE
+303 
-312 QDEADAAAILALAD
+312 
-326 LLTAE
+326 TA
-331 INPTTPTPPTGGK
+331 
-344 VVTVDFT
+344 
-351 QNSAAT
+351 
-357 VQPSAA
+357 
-363 TQQPEQTQQPDFLD
+363 QPEQQ
-377 WDPAEVKAELERRNA
+377 A
-392 ENDHSFVAG
+392 
-401 VLSDVEHLAPEQQ
+401 
-414 TPATGAGVEAPA
+414 PATGAGAEAPA

-469 VHMSDYKPGSA
+469 VHMSDYEPGSA
-480 TASYRNAV
+480 TASYRNSV
-488 NSAAKM
+488 NSAAHL
-494 VEQQKARVSAFY
+494 VEQQKARTSAFY
-506 HDKLDALLNSYA
+506 HDKLDALLDRYA

-532 SSYPS
+532 ASYPS
-537 QFIAGAGNFNM
+537 QFISGAGNFNM

-646 SPISQYGSPFPAYEL
+646 SPISLYGSPFPAYEL
-661 ASIRGKIERT
+661 DSIRGKIERT

-716 SADTRAAMKQN
+716 DADTRAALKQN

>member
-1 MTDKNNRPMKTGDV
+1 MTDKNNRTMKTGDV

-34 TPGDPNWSGRDHCLR
+34 SAGDPNWSGHDHCLR

-59 AKDNLCFWPISA
+59 AKDNLCFWPIHA

-147 GLRAEQPTAD
+147 GLRTEQPAAD

-163 SRRAEQEAEQ
+163 RRHAEQEAEQ

-178 VLRRRVAG
+178 VLRRRSAG
-186 RCFIAETEQAH
+186 RHFISETEQAH

-218 CTDQAGKTGEP
+218 YNEQSSKTGEP
-229 LRLSVAAAEIII
+229 LRLSIAAAEIII

-259 DFVIHYTDEHGQPST
+259 EFVIRYTDEHGQPAT

-282 CDAGGLVSHIRNF
+282 CDAGGLVSHIRSL

-303 HLWNSQPTE
+303 HLWNKQPTE

-351 QNSAAT
+351 RNST
-357 VQPSAA
+357 TPEQPSTDA
-363 TQQPEQTQQPDFLD
+363 PQPDFLD

-401 VLSDVEHLAPEQQ
+401 VLSDVEQLAPEQQ
-414 TPATGAGVEAPA
+414 TPATGAGAEAPA
-426 EQPEATTAEQAEQ
+426 EQPEATTAEE

-469 VHMSDYKPGSA
+469 VHMSDYKPGSV
-480 TASYRNAV
+480 TVSYRNSV
-488 NSAAKM
+488 NKAAQL
-494 VEQQKARVSAFY
+494 VEQQKARVSTFY

-532 SSYPS
+532 ASYPS
-537 QFIAGAGNFNM
+537 QFIAGAGNYNM
-548 RKHNRQ
+548 KKHNRQ

-584 LADPHAREML
+584 LTDPHAREML

-617 HKTLEGCP
+617 HKTLKGCP
-625 GLSEKNRAWLTRPGV
+625 GFTPKQAAALTAPDSFDIRV
-640 FASGDG
+640 H
-646 SPISQYGSPFPAYEL
+646 GSPFPAYEL

-677 LDRREQQAAEPQTG
+677 LDHREQQAAEPQTG

-706 RLQILFDAIP
+706 RLQIIFDAIP
-716 SADTRAAMKQN
+716 DAATRAALKQN

-749 ARQVLRLA
+749 ARSALGIA

>member
-1 MTDKNNRPMKTGDV
+1 MTDKNNRTMKTGDV

-86 REHAEI
+86 QEHAEI

-111 DSLDATIKR
+111 DSLDVTIKR

-147 GLRAEQPTAD
+147 GLRTEQPTA
-157 LEAENA
+157 ATA
-163 SRRAEQEAEQ
+163 Q
-173 AERET
+173 
-178 VLRRRVAG
+178 
-186 RCFIAETEQAH
+186 
-197 PITPG
+197 P
-202 APFVEIPF
+202 
-210 SENPAFYA
+210 
-218 CTDQAGKTGEP
+218 
-229 LRLSVAAAEIII
+229 
-241 RHYDAEVYAD
+241 
-251 PDSAYDKT
+251 SA
-259 DFVIHYTDEHGQPST
+259 QPST
-274 YSGRYDLG
+274 
-282 CDAGGLVSHIRNF
+282 
-295 GENLRSMG
+295 
-303 HLWNSQPTE
+303 T
-312 QDEADAAAILALAD
+312 
-326 LLTAE
+326 
-331 INPTTPTPPTGGK
+331 
-344 VVTVDFT
+344 
-351 QNSAAT
+351 
-357 VQPSAA
+357 
-363 TQQPEQTQQPDFLD
+363 TQQ
-377 WDPAEVKAELERRNA
+377 
-392 ENDHSFVAG
+392 
-401 VLSDVEHLAPEQQ
+401 PEQQ
-414 TPATGAGVEAPA
+414 TPATGAGAEVPA
-426 EQPEATTAEQAEQ
+426 EQPKATTPEPPEQ
-439 AEQPTP
+439 AEQPTQ

-469 VHMSDYKPGSA
+469 IHMGDYKPGSA
-480 TASYRNAV
+480 TASYRNSV
-488 NSAAKM
+488 SKAAQM

-532 SSYPS
+532 ASYPS

-617 HKTLEGCP
+617 HQTLEGCP

-716 SADTRAAMKQN
+716 DADTRAALKQN

-749 ARQVLRLA
+749 ARQVLCLA

>member
-86 REHAEI
+86 QEHAEI
-92 EIKTFPHTEHIAKF
+92 EIKTFPNTAHIAAF
-106 FAAEA
+106 FTAEA
-111 DSLDATIKR
+111 DSLNATIKR
-120 YTWDFGEDCQTVKD
+120 YTWDFGEDCQTVQD

-147 GLRAEQPTAD
+147 GLRAEQT
-157 LEAENA
+157 
-163 SRRAEQEAEQ
+163 
-173 AERET
+173 
-178 VLRRRVAG
+178 
-186 RCFIAETEQAH
+186 
-197 PITPG
+197 
-202 APFVEIPF
+202 
-210 SENPAFYA
+210 
-218 CTDQAGKTGEP
+218 
-229 LRLSVAAAEIII
+229 AAAPE
-241 RHYDAEVYAD
+241 
-251 PDSAYDKT
+251 
-259 DFVIHYTDEHGQPST
+259 QPST
-274 YSGRYDLG
+274 
-282 CDAGGLVSHIRNF
+282 
-295 GENLRSMG
+295 
-303 HLWNSQPTE
+303 
-312 QDEADAAAILALAD
+312 
-326 LLTAE
+326 
-331 INPTTPTPPTGGK
+331 TTPE
-344 VVTVDFT
+344 
-351 QNSAAT
+351 
-357 VQPSAA
+357 QP
-363 TQQPEQTQQPDFLD
+363 QQPDFLD

-401 VLSDVEHLAPEQQ
+401 VLSDVEQQ
-414 TPATGAGVEAPA
+414 PTATGAGAEAPA
-426 EQPEATTAEQAEQ
+426 EQPEAIPTEQAEQ

-469 VHMSDYKPGSA
+469 VHMGDYKPGSA
-480 TASYRNAV
+480 TASYRNSV
-488 NSAAKM
+488 NSAAQL

-532 SSYPS
+532 ASYPS

-554 MSREDSLWEE
+554 MAREDSLWEE

-716 SADTRAAMKQN
+716 DADTRAALKQN

>member
-86 REHAEI
+86 QAHAEI
-92 EIKTFPHTEHIAKF
+92 EIKTFPNTAHIAAF
-106 FAAEA
+106 FTAEA
-111 DSLDATIKR
+111 DSLDVTIKR

-147 GLRAEQPTAD
+147 GLRAEQPT
-157 LEAENA
+157 
-163 SRRAEQEAEQ
+163 
-173 AERET
+173 T
-178 VLRRRVAG
+178 
-186 RCFIAETEQAH
+186 
-197 PITPG
+197 
-202 APFVEIPF
+202 
-210 SENPAFYA
+210 
-218 CTDQAGKTGEP
+218 
-229 LRLSVAAAEIII
+229 
-241 RHYDAEVYAD
+241 
-251 PDSAYDKT
+251 
-259 DFVIHYTDEHGQPST
+259 
-274 YSGRYDLG
+274 
-282 CDAGGLVSHIRNF
+282 
-295 GENLRSMG
+295 
-303 HLWNSQPTE
+303 
-312 QDEADAAAILALAD
+312 
-326 LLTAE
+326 
-331 INPTTPTPPTGGK
+331 
-344 VVTVDFT
+344 
-351 QNSAAT
+351 AT
-357 VQPSAA
+357 VQ
-363 TQQPEQTQQPDFLD
+363 
-377 WDPAEVKAELERRNA
+377 
-392 ENDHSFVAG
+392 
-401 VLSDVEHLAPEQQ
+401 PEQQ
-414 TPATGAGVEAPA
+414 TPAAGTGAEAPT

-458 DEETARNAHYC
+458 DEEIARNAHYC
-469 VHMSDYKPGSA
+469 IHMGDYKPGSA
-480 TASYRNAV
+480 TASYRNSV
-488 NSAAKM
+488 DKAAQM
-494 VEQQKARVSAFY
+494 VEQQKSRVSAFY

-532 SSYPS
+532 ASYPS

-607 AKTANAYYRK
+607 AKTANAYYHK

-716 SADTRAAMKQN
+716 DADTRAALKQN

>member
-59 AKDNLCFWPISA
+59 AKDNICFWPISA
-71 FVNSRD
+71 YVNSRD

-111 DSLDATIKR
+111 DSLNATIKR

-134 TKETQAFYRSVAD
+134 AKETQAFYRSVA
-147 GLRAEQPTAD
+147 
-157 LEAENA
+157 
-163 SRRAEQEAEQ
+163 
-173 AERET
+173 
-178 VLRRRVAG
+178 
-186 RCFIAETEQAH
+186 
-197 PITPG
+197 
-202 APFVEIPF
+202 
-210 SENPAFYA
+210 
-218 CTDQAGKTGEP
+218 
-229 LRLSVAAAEIII
+229 
-241 RHYDAEVYAD
+241 
-251 PDSAYDKT
+251 
-259 DFVIHYTDEHGQPST
+259 
-274 YSGRYDLG
+274 
-282 CDAGGLVSHIRNF
+282 
-295 GENLRSMG
+295 
-303 HLWNSQPTE
+303 
-312 QDEADAAAILALAD
+312 
-326 LLTAE
+326 
-331 INPTTPTPPTGGK
+331 
-344 VVTVDFT
+344 
-351 QNSAAT
+351 
-357 VQPSAA
+357 
-363 TQQPEQTQQPDFLD
+363 
-377 WDPAEVKAELERRNA
+377 
-392 ENDHSFVAG
+392 G
-401 VLSDVEHLAPEQQ
+401 VLSDVEQLTPEQQ
-414 TPATGAGVEAPA
+414 PTATGAGAEAPA

-439 AEQPTP
+439 PTT
-445 ENRPETVPPYGSI
+445 ENRPETVPPYGPI

-469 VHMSDYKPGSA
+469 IHMSDYKPGSA

-488 NSAAKM
+488 NKAAQL

-537 QFIAGAGNFNM
+537 QFIAGAGNYNM
-548 RKHNRQ
+548 KKHNRQ
-554 MSREDSLWEE
+554 MAREDSLWEE

-646 SPISQYGSPFPAYEL
+646 SPISLYGSPFPAYEL

-716 SADTRAAMKQN
+716 SADTRAALKQN

>member
-1 MTDKNNRPMKTGDV
+1 MTDKNNRTMKTGDV

-49 RIKRNGELST
+49 RVKRNGELST
-59 AKDNLCFWPISA
+59 AKDNICFWPISVY
-71 FVNSRD
+71 VNSRD

-86 REHAEI
+86 QEHAEI
-92 EIKTFPHTEHIAKF
+92 EIKTFPHTEHIAAY
-106 FAAEA
+106 FADEA

-134 TKETQAFYRSVAD
+134 AKETQAFYRSISD
-147 GLRAEQPTAD
+147 GLRAEQTAAD

-163 SRRAEQEAEQ
+163 SRRAEQETEQ

-178 VLRRRVAG
+178 FLRRRVAG
-186 RCFIAETEQAH
+186 RCFITETEQAH

-210 SENPAFYA
+210 SENPAFCAYNE
-218 CTDQAGKTGEP
+218 QSSKTGEP
-229 LRLSVAAAEIII
+229 LRLSIAAAEIII

-259 DFVIHYTDEHGQPST
+259 DFVIRYTDENGQPST

-282 CDAGGLVSHIRNF
+282 CNAGGLVSHIRSF

-303 HLWNSQPTE
+303 HLWDKQPTE

-331 INPTTPTPPTGGK
+331 INHTTPTPPTGGK

-351 QNSAAT
+351 RNST
-357 VQPSAA
+357 TPEQPSTT
-363 TQQPEQTQQPDFLD
+363 TQQPEQPQQHEQQP
-377 WDPAEVKAELERRNA
+377 
-392 ENDHSFVAG
+392 
-401 VLSDVEHLAPEQQ
+401 
-414 TPATGAGVEAPA
+414 TATGAGAEAPA
-426 EQPEATTAEQAEQ
+426 EQPEATTTEQ

-445 ENRPETVPPYGSI
+445 ENRPETVPPYDSI

-469 VHMSDYKPGSA
+469 IHMGDYKPGSA
-480 TASYRNAV
+480 TASYRNSV
-488 NSAAKM
+488 NKAAQL

-518 RRLAQWTNDYNRNQ
+518 RRLAAWTNDYNRNQ
-532 SSYPS
+532 ASYPS
-537 QFIAGAGNFNM
+537 QFIAGAGNYNM
-548 RKHNRQ
+548 KKHNRQ
-554 MSREDSLWEE
+554 MAREDSLWEE

-646 SPISQYGSPFPAYEL
+646 SPISLYGSPFPAYEL

-716 SADTRAAMKQN
+716 SADTRAALKQN

>member
-1 MTDKNNRPMKTGDV
+1 MTDKNNRTMKTGDV

-59 AKDNLCFWPISA
+59 AKDNICFWPIHA
-71 FVNSRD
+71 FVNSQD

-86 REHAEI
+86 QEHAEI

-120 YTWDFGEDCQTVKD
+120 YTWDFGEDNQTVKD
-134 TKETQAFYRSVAD
+134 AKETQAFYRSVAD
-147 GLRAEQPTAD
+147 GLQTEQPTA
-157 LEAENA
+157 A
-163 SRRAEQEAEQ
+163 
-173 AERET
+173 
-178 VLRRRVAG
+178 
-186 RCFIAETEQAH
+186 TEQ
-197 PITPG
+197 
-202 APFVEIPF
+202 
-210 SENPAFYA
+210 
-218 CTDQAGKTGEP
+218 
-229 LRLSVAAAEIII
+229 
-241 RHYDAEVYAD
+241 
-251 PDSAYDKT
+251 
-259 DFVIHYTDEHGQPST
+259 
-274 YSGRYDLG
+274 
-282 CDAGGLVSHIRNF
+282 
-295 GENLRSMG
+295 
-303 HLWNSQPTE
+303 
-312 QDEADAAAILALAD
+312 
-326 LLTAE
+326 
-331 INPTTPTPPTGGK
+331 
-344 VVTVDFT
+344 
-351 QNSAAT
+351 
-357 VQPSAA
+357 
-363 TQQPEQTQQPDFLD
+363 
-377 WDPAEVKAELERRNA
+377 
-392 ENDHSFVAG
+392 
-401 VLSDVEHLAPEQQ
+401 PEQQ
-414 TPATGAGVEAPA
+414 TPATGAGAEAPA
-426 EQPEATTAEQAEQ
+426 EQPEATTAEQ

-480 TASYRNAV
+480 TASYRNSV
-488 NSAAKM
+488 NSAAQL
-494 VEQQKARVSAFY
+494 VEQQKARVSTFY

-532 SSYPS
+532 ASYPS

-661 ASIRGKIERT
+661 SSIRGKIERT

-677 LDRREQQAAEPQTG
+677 LDRRERQAAEPQTG

-716 SADTRAAMKQN
+716 DADTRAALKQN

-749 ARQVLRLA
+749 ARQVLCLA

>member
-1 MTDKNNRPMKTGDV
+1 MNDKNNRPMKTGDV

-106 FAAEA
+106 FEAEA
-111 DSLDATIKR
+111 ASLDTTIKR
-120 YTWDFGEDCQTVKD
+120 YTWDFGEDNQTVKD
-134 TKETQAFYRSVAD
+134 AKETQAFYRSVSD
-147 GLRAEQPTAD
+147 GLRAEQTAAD

-163 SRRAEQEAEQ
+163 SRRDEQEAEQ

-178 VLRRRVAG
+178 GLRRRVAG
-186 RCFIAETEQAH
+186 RCFIADTEQAH
-197 PITPG
+197 PITTG

-218 CTDQAGKTGEP
+218 CTDQSGKTGEP
-229 LRLSVAAAEIII
+229 LRLSVAAAAIII

-259 DFVIHYTDEHGQPST
+259 DFVIRYTDEHGQPST

-282 CDAGGLVSHIRNF
+282 CNDGGLISHIRRF

-303 HLWNSQPTE
+303 RCGNSQPTE

-344 VVTVDFT
+344 VEAVEFT
-351 QNSAAT
+351 Q
-357 VQPSAA
+357 PSTD
-363 TQQPEQTQQPDFLD
+363 TQQ
-377 WDPAEVKAELERRNA
+377 
-392 ENDHSFVAG
+392 
-401 VLSDVEHLAPEQQ
+401 PEQQ
-414 TPATGAGVEAPA
+414 TPATGAGAEAPA
-426 EQPEATTAEQAEQ
+426 EQPEAITAEQAEQ

-469 VHMSDYKPGSA
+469 IHMGDYKSGSA
-480 TASYRNAV
+480 TASYRNSV
-488 NSAAKM
+488 NKAAQM

-532 SSYPS
+532 ASYPS

-661 ASIRGKIERT
+661 ASLRGKIERT

-677 LDRREQQAAEPQTG
+677 LDKREQQAAEPQTG
-691 TAFDGGQIVRNIDLN
+691 TAFDGGQIVRNINLN

-716 SADTRAAMKQN
+716 DADTRAALKQN

>member
-71 FVNSRD
+71 YVNSRD

-86 REHAEI
+86 QEHAEI
-92 EIKTFPHTEHIAKF
+92 EIKTFPHTEHIAAY
-106 FAAEA
+106 FADEA
-111 DSLDATIKR
+111 GSLDATIKR

-134 TKETQAFYRSVAD
+134 AKETQAFYRSVAD
-147 GLRAEQPTAD
+147 GLRTEQP
-157 LEAENA
+157 
-163 SRRAEQEAEQ
+163 
-173 AERET
+173 
-178 VLRRRVAG
+178 
-186 RCFIAETEQAH
+186 
-197 PITPG
+197 
-202 APFVEIPF
+202 
-210 SENPAFYA
+210 
-218 CTDQAGKTGEP
+218 
-229 LRLSVAAAEIII
+229 AAATE
-241 RHYDAEVYAD
+241 
-251 PDSAYDKT
+251 
-259 DFVIHYTDEHGQPST
+259 QPST
-274 YSGRYDLG
+274 T
-282 CDAGGLVSHIRNF
+282 
-295 GENLRSMG
+295 
-303 HLWNSQPTE
+303 TE
-312 QDEADAAAILALAD
+312 Q
-326 LLTAE
+326 
-331 INPTTPTPPTGGK
+331 P
-344 VVTVDFT
+344 
-351 QNSAAT
+351 
-357 VQPSAA
+357 
-363 TQQPEQTQQPDFLD
+363 QQPDFLD

-401 VLSDVEHLAPEQQ
+401 VLSDVEQLTPEQQ
-414 TPATGAGVEAPA
+414 PTATGADAEAPA
-426 EQPEATTAEQAEQ
+426 EQPEATTTEQ

-445 ENRPETVPPYGSI
+445 ENRPETALPYGSI

-469 VHMSDYKPGSA
+469 IHMSDYKPGSA
-480 TASYRNAV
+480 TASYRNSV
-488 NSAAKM
+488 NKAAQL

-532 SSYPS
+532 ASYPS
-537 QFIAGAGNFNM
+537 QLIAGAGNYNM
-548 RKHNRQ
+548 KKHNRQ
-554 MSREDSLWEE
+554 MAREDSLWEE

-570 ILDKIRSVGTGPVD
+570 ILDKIRSIGTGPVD

-646 SPISQYGSPFPAYEL
+646 SPISLYGSPFPAYEL
-661 ASIRGKIERT
+661 ASIRGKIERI

-677 LDRREQQAAEPQTG
+677 LDRREQQTAEPQTG

-706 RLQILFDAIP
+706 RLQILFDTIP
-716 SADTRAAMKQN
+716 DAATRAALKQN

>member
-1 MTDKNNRPMKTGDV
+1 MTDKNNRTMKTGDV

-34 TPGDPNWSGRDHCLR
+34 TPGDPNWIGRDHCLR

-59 AKDNLCFWPISA
+59 AKDNICFWPIHA

-86 REHAEI
+86 QEHAEI
-92 EIKTFPHTEHIAKF
+92 EIKTFPHTEHIAAY
-106 FAAEA
+106 FASEA
-111 DSLDATIKR
+111 DSLDVTIKR

-134 TKETQAFYRSVAD
+134 TKEAQAFYRSVAG
-147 GLRAEQPTAD
+147 GLRTEQPTA
-157 LEAENA
+157 A
-163 SRRAEQEAEQ
+163 
-173 AERET
+173 
-178 VLRRRVAG
+178 
-186 RCFIAETEQAH
+186 TE
-197 PITPG
+197 
-202 APFVEIPF
+202 
-210 SENPAFYA
+210 
-218 CTDQAGKTGEP
+218 
-229 LRLSVAAAEIII
+229 
-241 RHYDAEVYAD
+241 
-251 PDSAYDKT
+251 
-259 DFVIHYTDEHGQPST
+259 
-274 YSGRYDLG
+274 
-282 CDAGGLVSHIRNF
+282 
-295 GENLRSMG
+295 
-303 HLWNSQPTE
+303 
-312 QDEADAAAILALAD
+312 
-326 LLTAE
+326 
-331 INPTTPTPPTGGK
+331 
-344 VVTVDFT
+344 
-351 QNSAAT
+351 
-357 VQPSAA
+357 QPSA
-363 TQQPEQTQQPDFLD
+363 TTEQ
-377 WDPAEVKAELERRNA
+377 
-392 ENDHSFVAG
+392 
-401 VLSDVEHLAPEQQ
+401 PEQQ
-414 TPATGAGVEAPA
+414 TPATGAGAEVPA

-480 TASYRNAV
+480 TASYRNSV
-488 NSAAKM
+488 NEAAQM

-532 SSYPS
+532 ASYPS

-646 SPISQYGSPFPAYEL
+646 SPISLYGSPFPAYEL

-716 SADTRAAMKQN
+716 DADTRAALKQN

>member
-1 MTDKNNRPMKTGDV
+1 MTDKNNRTMKTGDV

-59 AKDNLCFWPISA
+59 AKDNICFWPISA
-71 FVNSRD
+71 YVNSRD

-86 REHAEI
+86 QEHAEI
-92 EIKTFPHTEHIAKF
+92 EIKTFPHTEHIAAY
-106 FAAEA
+106 FADEA
-111 DSLDATIKR
+111 GSLDATIKR

-134 TKETQAFYRSVAD
+134 AKETQAFYRSIAD
-147 GLRAEQPTAD
+147 GLRTEQP
-157 LEAENA
+157 
-163 SRRAEQEAEQ
+163 
-173 AERET
+173 
-178 VLRRRVAG
+178 
-186 RCFIAETEQAH
+186 
-197 PITPG
+197 
-202 APFVEIPF
+202 
-210 SENPAFYA
+210 
-218 CTDQAGKTGEP
+218 
-229 LRLSVAAAEIII
+229 AAA
-241 RHYDAEVYAD
+241 
-251 PDSAYDKT
+251 P
-259 DFVIHYTDEHGQPST
+259 
-274 YSGRYDLG
+274 
-282 CDAGGLVSHIRNF
+282 
-295 GENLRSMG
+295 
-303 HLWNSQPTE
+303 E
-312 QDEADAAAILALAD
+312 Q
-326 LLTAE
+326 
-331 INPTTPTPPTGGK
+331 
-344 VVTVDFT
+344 
-351 QNSAAT
+351 S
-357 VQPSAA
+357 
-363 TQQPEQTQQPDFLD
+363 QQPEQTQQP
-377 WDPAEVKAELERRNA
+377 
-392 ENDHSFVAG
+392 
-401 VLSDVEHLAPEQQ
+401 EQQ
-414 TPATGAGVEAPA
+414 PSTTTGAGAEAPA
-426 EQPEATTAEQAEQ
+426 EQPEAIPAEQAEQ

-480 TASYRNAV
+480 TASYRNSV
-488 NSAAKM
+488 NKAAQL

-532 SSYPS
+532 ASYPS

-554 MSREDSLWEE
+554 MAREDSLWEE

-570 ILDKIRSVGTGPVD
+570 ILDKVRSVGTGPVD

-625 GLSEKNRAWLTRPGV
+625 SLSEKNRAWLTRPGV

-646 SPISQYGSPFPAYEL
+646 SPISLYGSPFPAYEL

-677 LDRREQQAAEPQTG
+677 LDRREQQTAEPQTG

-706 RLQILFDAIP
+706 RLQILFDTIP
-716 SADTRAAMKQN
+716 DAATRAALKQN

>member
-1 MTDKNNRPMKTGDV
+1 MNDKNNRPMKTGDV

-59 AKDNLCFWPISA
+59 AKDNICFWPISA

-77 KRAAANQWN
+77 KRAAANEWN

-92 EIKTFPHTEHIAKF
+92 EIKTFPHTEHIAAY
-106 FAAEA
+106 FADEAEKQDKEA
-111 DSLDATIKR
+111 QRCIWNL
-120 YTWDFGEDCQTVKD
+120 GEDHEVVKAI
-134 TKETQAFYRSVAD
+134 QATRNFLRSVAD
-147 GLRAEQPTAD
+147 GLRTEQP
-157 LEAENA
+157 
-163 SRRAEQEAEQ
+163 
-173 AERET
+173 
-178 VLRRRVAG
+178 
-186 RCFIAETEQAH
+186 
-197 PITPG
+197 
-202 APFVEIPF
+202 
-210 SENPAFYA
+210 
-218 CTDQAGKTGEP
+218 
-229 LRLSVAAAEIII
+229 
-241 RHYDAEVYAD
+241 
-251 PDSAYDKT
+251 
-259 DFVIHYTDEHGQPST
+259 
-274 YSGRYDLG
+274 
-282 CDAGGLVSHIRNF
+282 
-295 GENLRSMG
+295 
-303 HLWNSQPTE
+303 
-312 QDEADAAAILALAD
+312 
-326 LLTAE
+326 
-331 INPTTPTPPTGGK
+331 
-344 VVTVDFT
+344 
-351 QNSAAT
+351 
-357 VQPSAA
+357 
-363 TQQPEQTQQPDFLD
+363 
-377 WDPAEVKAELERRNA
+377 
-392 ENDHSFVAG
+392 
-401 VLSDVEHLAPEQQ
+401 
-414 TPATGAGVEAPA
+414 TPATGAGAEAPA
-426 EQPEATTAEQAEQ
+426 EQPEATITEQVEQ
-439 AEQPTP
+439 AEQPAP

-469 VHMSDYKPGSA
+469 IHMGDYKPGSA
-480 TASYRNAV
+480 TAGYRSSV
-488 NSAAKM
+488 NSAAHL
-494 VEQQKARVSAFY
+494 VEQQKARTSAFY

-532 SSYPS
+532 ASYPS

-646 SPISQYGSPFPAYEL
+646 SPISLYGSPFPAYEL
-661 ASIRGKIERT
+661 SSIRGKIERT

-716 SADTRAAMKQN
+716 DADTRAALKQN

>member
-1 MTDKNNRPMKTGDV
+1 MTDKNNRTMKTGDV

-34 TPGDPNWSGRDHCLR
+34 TPGDPNWSGRDHSLR

-59 AKDNLCFWPISA
+59 AKDNICFWPILA

-86 REHAEI
+86 QEHAEI
-92 EIKTFPHTEHIAKF
+92 EIKTFPNTAHIAAF
-106 FAAEA
+106 FTAKA
-111 DSLDATIKR
+111 DSLDVTIKR

-134 TKETQAFYRSVAD
+134 TKEIQAFYRSVAD
-147 GLRAEQPTAD
+147 GLR
-157 LEAENA
+157 
-163 SRRAEQEAEQ
+163 
-173 AERET
+173 
-178 VLRRRVAG
+178 
-186 RCFIAETEQAH
+186 TEQTAA
-197 PITPG
+197 TTTQT
-202 APFVEIPF
+202 
-210 SENPAFYA
+210 S
-218 CTDQAGKTGEP
+218 
-229 LRLSVAAAEIII
+229 AAA
-241 RHYDAEVYAD
+241 
-251 PDSAYDKT
+251 
-259 DFVIHYTDEHGQPST
+259 
-274 YSGRYDLG
+274 
-282 CDAGGLVSHIRNF
+282 
-295 GENLRSMG
+295 
-303 HLWNSQPTE
+303 TE
-312 QDEADAAAILALAD
+312 Q
-326 LLTAE
+326 
-331 INPTTPTPPTGGK
+331 
-344 VVTVDFT
+344 
-351 QNSAAT
+351 
-357 VQPSAA
+357 
-363 TQQPEQTQQPDFLD
+363 
-377 WDPAEVKAELERRNA
+377 
-392 ENDHSFVAG
+392 
-401 VLSDVEHLAPEQQ
+401 PEQQ
-414 TPATGAGVEAPA
+414 TPATGTGAEAPA
-426 EQPEATTAEQAEQ
+426 EQPEDTTAEQAEQ
-439 AEQPTP
+439 TELPTP

-469 VHMSDYKPGSA
+469 VHMGDYKPGSA
-480 TASYRNAV
+480 TASYRNSV
-488 NSAAKM
+488 NKAAQL

-532 SSYPS
+532 ASYPS

-607 AKTANAYYRK
+607 AKTANAYYSK

-646 SPISQYGSPFPAYEL
+646 SPISLYGSPFPAYEL
-661 ASIRGKIERT
+661 SSIRGKIERT

-716 SADTRAAMKQN
+716 DADTRAALKQN

-749 ARQVLRLA
+749 ARQVLRLV